1 MFGGSE
7 GPWGA
12 GRVAKHSFIPRLY
25 SLKTTCQ
32 ISLAFAMSISLH
44 FTWEAHF
51 IIAFPYNKK
60 SNINTTTTTTTN
72 ISNICIP
79 AKDCSVRNNKHSE
92 KGPWYVI

>member
-25 SLKTTCQ
+25 SLKTTSQ
-32 ISLAFAMSISLH
+32 ISLAFAMSILLH
-44 FTWEAHF
+44 FISEAHF
-51 IIAFPYNKK
+51 IIAFPYNKN
-60 SNINTTTTTTTN
+60 SNINNTNTTTTTSN

-92 KGPWYVI
+92 KGP

>member
-1 MFGGSE
+1 MFGGGE

-25 SLKTTCQ
+25 SLKTTSQ
-32 ISLAFAMSISLH
+32 ISLAFALSISLH
-44 FTWEAHF
+44 FIWEAHF
-51 IIAFPYNKK
+51 IIAFPYNKN
-60 SNINTTTTTTTN
+60 SSINTTTTTN

-79 AKDCSVRNNKHSE
+79 AKDCSVRNNKHSD